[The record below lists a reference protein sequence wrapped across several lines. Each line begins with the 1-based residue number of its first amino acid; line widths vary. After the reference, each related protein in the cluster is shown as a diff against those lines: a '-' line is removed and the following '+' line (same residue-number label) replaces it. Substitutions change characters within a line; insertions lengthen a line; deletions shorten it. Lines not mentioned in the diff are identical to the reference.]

1 MTDTHG
7 STPGNGPVPPTQ
19 GDEHAQHAAP
29 MGQQP
34 YYQQQQQYYQQP
46 QHPQH
51 PAGGVTVEKK
61 SHGGR
66 TFLLAFCGAAVA
78 CAIGLGGFGIWQA
91 TAGGNDSGSSSSAT
105 QLGSQNSG
113 SINATDAESDQTL
126 AEAVAQKALPS
137 VAAIDVYT
145 NQSNAGGMYGFGA
158 GNGSEAGTLTKSSLG
173 SGVVLT
179 ADGYIITNNH
189 VVEGGSAYKVTI
201 AGETY
206 DAEVVGSDPS
216 SDVAVIKAKDASGL
230 TPIEIGASA
239 KPVIG
244 EWVMTIGSPFG
255 LEQSVATGIVSA
267 TSRSQIV
274 NASTDQYGNSTGE
287 STIYPNMIQTDA
299 AINPGNSGGALV
311 DADGK
316 LIGIN
321 TLITSYSGNYSGV
334 GFAIPVNYAVNLAQQ
349 IIDGKTPTHAQLGVS
364 LSTVNAQNA
373 KRYGLSVDEGA
384 YVAAVSEGSGAAEAG
399 LQEGDIVTKFDGKD
413 VASASDLML
422 DVRSKNPGDKV
433 TLDVNRNGETKQ
445 VEVTLGSDESSQ
457 SASTQQNS
465 AQESMLERLFGGGP
479 RRATPGPAPSCS
491 PARPAPPPPLA
502 EGPHRARC
510 GPSRVGSATSRFCA
524 SLRHLSSL
532 SSFPRSASPAFAL
545 PSRFC
550 ASCRPRLS
558 RLLAALLRA
567 CRTFLPCAV
576 EIDRL
581 GNSAG
586 PSSPIDFSATWGYA
600 PFAFTRRSRVRFS

>member
-1 MTDTHG
+1 
-7 STPGNGPVPPTQ
+7 
-19 GDEHAQHAAP
+19 

-78 CAIGLGGFGIWQA
+78 CAIGLGGLSAA

-126 AEAVAQKALPS
+126 AEAVAQKALS

-145 NQSNAGGMYGFGA
+145 NQSNAGGMYGLA

-230 TPIEIGASA
+230 TPIEIGDSD
-239 KPVIG
+239 KLVIG

-255 LEQSVATGIVSA
+255 LEQSVATGIVGH

-321 TLITSYSGNYSGV
+321 TLITSYSGNY
-334 GFAIPVNYAVNLAQQ
+334 P
-349 IIDGKTPTHAQLGVS
+349 
-364 LSTVNAQNA
+364 
-373 KRYGLSVDEGA
+373 
-384 YVAAVSEGSGAAEAG
+384 
-399 LQEGDIVTKFDGKD
+399 
-413 VASASDLML
+413 AS
-422 DVRSKNPGDKV
+422 
-433 TLDVNRNGETKQ
+433 
-445 VEVTLGSDESSQ
+445 
-457 SASTQQNS
+457 
-465 AQESMLERLFGGGP
+465 
-479 RRATPGPAPSCS
+479 
-491 PARPAPPPPLA
+491 
-502 EGPHRARC
+502 
-510 GPSRVGSATSRFCA
+510 
-524 SLRHLSSL
+524 
-532 SSFPRSASPAFAL
+532 
-545 PSRFC
+545 
-550 ASCRPRLS
+550 
-558 RLLAALLRA
+558 
-567 CRTFLPCAV
+567 
-576 EIDRL
+576 
-581 GNSAG
+581 
-586 PSSPIDFSATWGYA
+586 
-600 PFAFTRRSRVRFS
+600 

>member
-7 STPGNGPVPPTQ
+7 TPGNGPVPPTQ
-19 GDEHAQHAAP
+19 GDEHAQHAVP

-51 PAGGVTVEKK
+51 PAGAVTVEKK

-91 TAGGNDSGSSSSAT
+91 ATGGKDTGSSSPST

-113 SINATDAESDQTL
+113 NINATDAESDQTL
-126 AEAVAQKALPS
+126 AEAVASKALPS
-137 VAAIDVYT
+137 VAAIDVYA
-145 NQSNAGGMYGFGA
+145 NQSSAGGMYGYGA
-158 GNGSEAGTLTKSSLG
+158 NSGSSSDTLTQSSLG

-179 ADGYIITNNH
+179 DDGYIITNYH
-189 VVEGGSAYKVTI
+189 VVSGADALKVTI
-201 AGETY
+201 EGETY

-216 SDVAVIKAKDASGL
+216 SDIAVVKAKDASGL
-230 TPIEIGASA
+230 TPIEIGDSDDLI
-239 KPVIG
+239 IG

-267 TSRSQIV
+267 TSRSQIMDS
-274 NASTDQYGNSTGE
+274 STDQYGQSSGE
-287 STIYPNMIQTDA
+287 TTIYPNMIQTDA

-373 KRYGLSVDEGA
+373 QRYGLSVDAGA
-384 YVAAVSEGSGAAEAG
+384 YVAAVNEGSGAAEAG
-399 LQEGDIVTKFDGKD
+399 LQEGDIITKFDDQK
-413 VASASDLML
+413 VTSASDLML

-445 VEVTLGSDESSQ
+445 VEVTLGSDESTQ
-457 SASTQQNS
+457 SASTQQNN
-465 AQESMLERLFGGGP
+465 AQESMLERLFGGSG
-479 RRATPGPAPSCS
+479 
-491 PARPAPPPPLA
+491 
-502 EGPHRARC
+502 
-510 GPSRVGSATSRFCA
+510 GSQQD
-524 SLRHLSSL
+524 
-532 SSFPRSASPAFAL
+532 
-545 PSRFC
+545 
-550 ASCRPRLS
+550 
-558 RLLAALLRA
+558 AA
-567 CRTFLPCAV
+567 
-576 EIDRL
+576 
-581 GNSAG
+581 
-586 PSSPIDFSATWGYA
+586 
-600 PFAFTRRSRVRFS
+600 

>member
-7 STPGNGPVPPTQ
+7 TPGNGPVPPTQ

-29 MGQQP
+29 TGQQP

-51 PAGGVTVEKK
+51 PAGAVTVEKK

-66 TFLLAFCGAAVA
+66 TFLLAFLGAAVA
-78 CAIGLGGFGIWQA
+78 CAIGLGGFGIWQSMN
-91 TAGGNDSGSSSSAT
+91 GGSSSSNDGGQST

-137 VAAIDVYT
+137 VAAIDVYA
-145 NQSNAGGMYGFGA
+145 NQSNAGGMYGFGS
-158 GNGSEAGTLTKSSLG
+158 NSGSSSDTLTEASLG

-179 ADGYIITNNH
+179 ADGYIITNYH
-189 VVEGGSAYKVTI
+189 VIAGGDAYKVTVE
-201 AGETY
+201 GETY

-216 SDVAVIKAKDASGL
+216 SDIAVIKAKDASGL
-230 TPIEIGASA
+230 TPIEIGNSDDLI
-239 KPVIG
+239 IG

-267 TSRSQIV
+267 TSRSQIMD
-274 NASTDQYGNSTGE
+274 ASTDQYGQSSGE
-287 STIYPNMIQTDA
+287 TTIYPNMIQTDA

-373 KRYGLSVDEGA
+373 QRYGLSVDEGA

-399 LQEGDIVTKFDGKD
+399 LQEGDIITKFDGQD

-445 VEVTLGSDESSQ
+445 VEVTLGSDENSQ
-457 SASTQQNS
+457 SASTQQNN
-465 AQESMLERLFGGGP
+465 AQESMLERLFGGG
-479 RRATPGPAPSCS
+479 
-491 PARPAPPPPLA
+491 
-502 EGPHRARC
+502 
-510 GPSRVGSATSRFCA
+510 
-524 SLRHLSSL
+524 SS
-532 SSFPRSASPAFAL
+532 SSQQD
-545 PSRFC
+545 
-550 ASCRPRLS
+550 
-558 RLLAALLRA
+558 AA
-567 CRTFLPCAV
+567 
-576 EIDRL
+576 
-581 GNSAG
+581 
-586 PSSPIDFSATWGYA
+586 
-600 PFAFTRRSRVRFS
+600 

>member
-1 MTDTHG
+1 MTDMHG

-29 MGQQP
+29 TGQQP

-51 PAGGVTVEKK
+51 PAGAVTVEKK

-66 TFLLAFCGAAVA
+66 TFLLAFCGAALA
-78 CAIGLGGFGIWQA
+78 CAIGLGGFGIWQSMD
-91 TAGGNDSGSSSSAT
+91 GGSSSSNDSGQST

-137 VAAIDVYT
+137 VAAIDVYA
-145 NQSNAGGMYGFGA
+145 NQSSAGGMYGFGA
-158 GNGSEAGTLTKSSLG
+158 NSGSGSDTLTQASLG

-179 ADGYIITNNH
+179 DDGYIITNYH
-189 VVEGGSAYKVTI
+189 VIAGGDAYKVTI
-201 AGETY
+201 EGETY

-230 TPIEIGASA
+230 KAIEIGDSDDLI
-239 KPVIG
+239 IG

-267 TSRSQIV
+267 TSRSQIMD
-274 NASTDQYGNSTGE
+274 ASTDQYGQSSGE
-287 STIYPNMIQTDA
+287 TTIYPNMIQTDA

-373 KRYGLSVDEGA
+373 QRYGLSVDEGA

-399 LQEGDIVTKFDGKD
+399 LQEGDIITKFDGQN
-413 VASASDLML
+413 VESASDLML

-433 TLDVNRNGETKQ
+433 TLEVNRNGETKQ
-445 VEVTLGSDESSQ
+445 IDVTLGSDENSQ
-457 SASTQQNS
+457 SASTQQNN
-465 AQESMLERLFGGGP
+465 AQESMLERLFGGG
-479 RRATPGPAPSCS
+479 S
-491 PARPAPPPPLA
+491 
-502 EGPHRARC
+502 
-510 GPSRVGSATSRFCA
+510 GSSQQD
-524 SLRHLSSL
+524 
-532 SSFPRSASPAFAL
+532 
-545 PSRFC
+545 
-550 ASCRPRLS
+550 
-558 RLLAALLRA
+558 AA
-567 CRTFLPCAV
+567 
-576 EIDRL
+576 
-581 GNSAG
+581 
-586 PSSPIDFSATWGYA
+586 
-600 PFAFTRRSRVRFS
+600 

>member
-7 STPGNGPVPPTQ
+7 NTPGTGPVPPTQ
-19 GDEHAQHAAP
+19 GEEHAQHAAP
-29 MGQQP
+29 TGQQP
-34 YYQQQQQYYQQP
+34 YYQQQQYYQQP

-51 PAGGVTVEKK
+51 PAGSVNVERK

-91 TAGGNDSGSSSSAT
+91 STGGSSSSDGGSST

-137 VAAIDVYT
+137 VAAIDVYA
-145 NQSNAGGMYGFGA
+145 NQSSSGSMF
-158 GNGSEAGTLTKSSLG
+158 GNGTNSGFDSGTLTEASLG

-179 ADGYIITNNH
+179 ADGYIITNYH
-189 VVEGGSAYKVTI
+189 VIAGGDAYKVTI
-201 AGETY
+201 EGETY
-206 DAEVVGSDPS
+206 DADVVGSDPS
-216 SDVAVIKAKDASGL
+216 SDIAVIKAKDASGL
-230 TPIEIGASA
+230 TPVEIGDSDDLI
-239 KPVIG
+239 IG

-267 TSRSQIV
+267 TSRSQIMD
-274 NASTDQYGNSTGE
+274 ASTDQYGQSSGE
-287 STIYPNMIQTDA
+287 TTIYPNMIQTDA

-373 KRYGLSVDEGA
+373 QRYGLSADAGA

-399 LQEGDIVTKFDGKD
+399 LQEGDIITKFDGEN
-413 VASASDLML
+413 VESASDLML

-445 VEVTLGSDESSQ
+445 IEVTLGSDESTQ
-457 SASTQQNS
+457 NASTQQNN
-465 AQESMLERLFGGGP
+465 AQESMLERLFGGN
-479 RRATPGPAPSCS
+479 
-491 PARPAPPPPLA
+491 
-502 EGPHRARC
+502 
-510 GPSRVGSATSRFCA
+510 
-524 SLRHLSSL
+524 SS
-532 SSFPRSASPAFAL
+532 SQQD
-545 PSRFC
+545 
-550 ASCRPRLS
+550 
-558 RLLAALLRA
+558 AA
-567 CRTFLPCAV
+567 
-576 EIDRL
+576 
-581 GNSAG
+581 
-586 PSSPIDFSATWGYA
+586 
-600 PFAFTRRSRVRFS
+600 

>member
-7 STPGNGPVPPTQ
+7 NTPGGPVPPTS
-19 GDEHAQHAAP
+19 GDEHAQHAAQT
-29 MGQQP
+29 GQQP
-34 YYQQQQQYYQQP
+34 YYQQSYQQP
-46 QHPQH
+46 YQAQHTPGQ
-51 PAGGVTVEKK
+51 VTVEKK
-61 SHGGR
+61 SHGLR
-66 TFLLAFCGAAVA
+66 TFLLAFAGAALA
-78 CAIGLGGFGIWQA
+78 CVIGLGGFGIWQA
-91 TAGGNDSGSSSSAT
+91 ATGADKGGGSDSGSST

-137 VAAIDVYT
+137 VAAIDVYA
-145 NQSNAGGMYGFGA
+145 NQSNMGGMYGFG
-158 GNGSEAGTLTKSSLG
+158 GGSNSGSGSTLTQASLG

-179 ADGYIITNNH
+179 DDGYIITNYH
-189 VVEGGSAYKVTI
+189 VIAGGDAYKVTI
-201 AGETY
+201 EGETY

-230 TPIEIGASA
+230 TPIEIGDSD
-239 KPVIG
+239 KLVIG

-267 TSRSQIV
+267 TSRSQIMDS
-274 NASTDQYGNSTGE
+274 STDQYGQSSGE
-287 STIYPNMIQTDA
+287 TTIYPNMIQTDA

-465 AQESMLERLFGGGP
+465 AQESMLERLFGGG
-479 RRATPGPAPSCS
+479 S
-491 PARPAPPPPLA
+491 
-502 EGPHRARC
+502 
-510 GPSRVGSATSRFCA
+510 GSSQQD
-524 SLRHLSSL
+524 
-532 SSFPRSASPAFAL
+532 
-545 PSRFC
+545 
-550 ASCRPRLS
+550 
-558 RLLAALLRA
+558 AA
-567 CRTFLPCAV
+567 
-576 EIDRL
+576 
-581 GNSAG
+581 
-586 PSSPIDFSATWGYA
+586 
-600 PFAFTRRSRVRFS
+600 

>member
-29 MGQQP
+29 TGQQP

-51 PAGGVTVEKK
+51 PAGGVTVQNK

-91 TAGGNDSGSSSSAT
+91 STGGSDAGSSSSST

-145 NQSNAGGMYGFGA
+145 NQSSGMSGMYGS
-158 GNGSEAGTLTKSSLG
+158 GNSGSSTGTLTQSSLG

-179 ADGYIITNNH
+179 ADGYIVTNYH
-189 VVEGGSAYKVTI
+189 VIEGADAVEVTVE
-201 AGETY
+201 GETY
-206 DAEVVGSDPS
+206 EADVVGSDPS
-216 SDVAVIKAKDASGL
+216 SDIAVVKAKDASGL
-230 TPIEIGASA
+230 TPIEIGDSDDLI
-239 KPVIG
+239 IG

-267 TSRSQIV
+267 TSRSQIMDS
-274 NASTDQYGNSTGE
+274 STDQYGQSTGE
-287 STIYPNMIQTDA
+287 TTIYPNMIQTDA

-373 KRYGLSVDEGA
+373 QRYGLSVDSGA

-399 LQEGDIVTKFDGKD
+399 LKEGDIITKFDGEN
-413 VASASDLML
+413 VESASDLML

-433 TLDVNRNGETKQ
+433 TLEVNSNGETKQ
-445 VEVTLGSDESSQ
+445 VEVTLGSDESTQ
-457 SASTQQNS
+457 SASTQQNN
-465 AQESMLERLFGGGP
+465 AQESMLERLFGGG
-479 RRATPGPAPSCS
+479 S
-491 PARPAPPPPLA
+491 
-502 EGPHRARC
+502 
-510 GPSRVGSATSRFCA
+510 GSSQQD
-524 SLRHLSSL
+524 
-532 SSFPRSASPAFAL
+532 
-545 PSRFC
+545 
-550 ASCRPRLS
+550 
-558 RLLAALLRA
+558 AA
-567 CRTFLPCAV
+567 
-576 EIDRL
+576 
-581 GNSAG
+581 
-586 PSSPIDFSATWGYA
+586 
-600 PFAFTRRSRVRFS
+600 

>member
-1 MTDTHG
+1 MTDMHG
-7 STPGNGPVPPTQ
+7 NTPAGGSVPPTP
-19 GDEHAQHAAP
+19 GDEHAQHSAQT
-29 MGQQP
+29 GQQP
-34 YYQQQQQYYQQP
+34 YYQQTYQP
-46 QHPQH
+46 QHTPGQ
-51 PAGGVTVEKK
+51 VTVEKK
-61 SHGGR
+61 SHGLR
-66 TFLLAFCGAAVA
+66 TFLLAFAGAALA
-78 CAIGLGGFGIWQA
+78 CVIGLGGFGIWQA
-91 TAGGNDSGSSSSAT
+91 ATGADKGGGSDSGSST
-105 QLGSQNSG
+105 QLGSQSSG

-230 TPIEIGASA
+230 TPIEIGDSD
-239 KPVIG
+239 KLVIG

-373 KRYGLSVDEGA
+373 QRYGLSVDEGA
-384 YVAAVSEGSGAAEAG
+384 YVAAVSAGSGAAEAG
-399 LQEGDIVTKFDGKD
+399 LQEGDIITKFDGQK
-413 VASASDLML
+413 VESASDLML

-433 TLDVNRNGETKQ
+433 KLEVNRNGETKE

-457 SASTQQNS
+457 SASTQQNN
-465 AQESMLERLFGGGP
+465 AQESLLERLLGGG
-479 RRATPGPAPSCS
+479 S
-491 PARPAPPPPLA
+491 
-502 EGPHRARC
+502 
-510 GPSRVGSATSRFCA
+510 GSSEN
-524 SLRHLSSL
+524 
-532 SSFPRSASPAFAL
+532 
-545 PSRFC
+545 
-550 ASCRPRLS
+550 
-558 RLLAALLRA
+558 AA
-567 CRTFLPCAV
+567 
-576 EIDRL
+576 
-581 GNSAG
+581 
-586 PSSPIDFSATWGYA
+586 
-600 PFAFTRRSRVRFS
+600 